1 MLICYFPYSRIN
13 YGNMTHINVSVSVTD
28 DNKAVLHV
36 ALDRSNGQFYA
47 CDAGC
52 LDDPVRLR

>member
-1 MLICYFPYSRIN
+1 
-13 YGNMTHINVSVSVTD
+13 MTHINVSVSVTE

-36 ALDRSNGQFYA
+36 ALDRSNGQYYA

-52 LDDPVRLR
+52 LDDPVPLR